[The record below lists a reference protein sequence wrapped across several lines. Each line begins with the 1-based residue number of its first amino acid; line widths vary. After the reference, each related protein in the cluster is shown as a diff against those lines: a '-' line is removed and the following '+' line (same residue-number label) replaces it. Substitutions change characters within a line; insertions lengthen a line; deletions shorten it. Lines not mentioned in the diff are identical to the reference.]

1 MTILAAAA
9 LAAAL
14 AAAPQARA
22 EIPSPPAPPAA
33 ASGAMGGPLEPL
45 PLDPAPIVVEG
56 QRTEPVS
63 IVTDPRLERRYAP
76 RERQPLNRII
86 MRF

>member
-14 AAAPQARA
+14 ASTPAARA
-22 EIPSPPAPPAA
+22 EPPPPPAPQ
-33 ASGAMGGPLEPL
+33 AMGGPLEPL

-56 QRTEPVS
+56 RRGEPES
-63 IVTDPRLERRYAP
+63 IAPDPRLERRYAP
-76 RERQPLNRII
+76 REREPLGRII
-86 MRF
+86 LRF